1 MVSGYGKAI
10 REIVILESGSL
21 ARLMGM
27 GSMYGLTEVN
37 NDEKTNGSNFKCY
50 F

>member
-10 REIVILESGSL
+10 MEIVILESGSL

-27 GSMYGLTEVN
+27 GSMYGLTEIVT
-37 NDEKTNGSNFKCY
+37 KGSSENA
-50 F
+50 

>member
-1 MVSGYGKAI
+1 MAPGYGKEI

-27 GSMYGLTEVN
+27 GFMYGLMEIVT
-37 NDEKTNGSNFKCY
+37 KGSSENA
-50 F
+50 